1 MPAKSKFKTDD
12 AYKRAMKREKANSD
26 LRKEWERNEERK
38 RISDC
43 KIYARMP
50 LRKLNDDELR
60 LTQYSQDDIHRNETA
75 KAANDLR
82 YHLRRKW
89 GAENSGQSIVVVD
102 YHIYPR
108 RGFASLRV
116 ELTAYGGC
124 LYGEWL
130 RTHTKEAGFEI
141 SSYIP
146 KAER

>member
-1 MPAKSKFKTDD
+1 MPAKSKFKTEED
-12 AYKRAMKREKANSD
+12 YRRAMKRESENLKF
-26 LRKEWERNEERK
+26 RREMEKKEEMKKTSE
-38 RISDC
+38 C
-43 KIYARMP
+43 KIYARLP
-50 LRKLNDDELR
+50 LRELAEEEQKLCEY
-60 LTQYSQDDIHRNETA
+60 TKGEIWRNETA